1 MRLPLVIPNELPMKL
16 PLVIQKDLQ
25 KKIKILFPKE
35 FTNETTKNLNLFPK
49 HLARKIKNYISNGLT
64 KRTLFCFTN
73 GNPLSS
79 ILTDENS
86 PDSHYRGPFSSPAK
100 ALAKLAPSSPAQS
113 HAYPKY
119 DSTPAST

>member
-25 KKIKILFPKE
+25 KKINIVFPKE
-35 FTNETTKNLNLFPK
+35 FTNETTKSISKAFSNEN
-49 HLARKIKNYISNGLT
+49 KNYISNGLT

-86 PDSHYRGPFSSPAK
+86 PGSHYRGPFSSPAK